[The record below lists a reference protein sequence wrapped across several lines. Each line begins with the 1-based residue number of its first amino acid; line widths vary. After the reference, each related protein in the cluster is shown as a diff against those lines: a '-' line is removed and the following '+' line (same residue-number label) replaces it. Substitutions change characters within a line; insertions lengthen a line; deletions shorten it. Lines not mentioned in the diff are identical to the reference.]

1 MKIALDAM
9 GGDHAPAQVVAGA
22 VRALREA
29 YVQPSELVLVGDAAT
44 IERELAAQQSPVPA
58 GAIEIVH
65 ASENIGMDEHPG
77 HALRKKRDSTIV
89 VGARMVKEKK
99 VGAFVS
105 AGNTGAM
112 VGAGLFFVGPLEG
125 VRRPGIAVTFGTA
138 KGPCTLVDCGANVH
152 CQPEDLFI
160 YGLMAA
166 EAMQGMLGIERPRV
180 GILNIGEEAEKGNE
194 LTQRTHELFAASNLN
209 FIGNVEGNVLFEGA
223 ADVVVCEG
231 FVGNVVLKVSEGL
244 GHVLTMM
251 FKDEVLRHGGEA
263 TGPLLKK
270 VLSSLS
276 TRTDYAEYGGAP
288 LLGVD
293 GLMIICHG
301 RSDARAIANA
311 LKASRRFI
319 DADVNRHIVDGL
331 RRMPLARAN
340 GSTGA
345 AGGTA

>member
-22 VRALREA
+22 VRALREG
-29 YVQPSELVLVGDAAT
+29 YVHKDELLLVGDT
-44 IERELAAQQSPVPA
+44 SSIERELALQQWSDAV
-58 GAIEIVH
+58 EIVH

-77 HALRKKRDSTIV
+77 QALRKKRDSTIV
-89 VGARMVKEKK
+89 VGARMVREKK
-99 VGAFVS
+99 ADAFVS

-166 EAMQGMLGIERPRV
+166 EAMEGMLGIKRPRV
-180 GILNIGEEAEKGNE
+180 GILNIGEEAEKGNP
-194 LTQRTHELFAASNLN
+194 LTQRTHELFSSSNLN

-244 GHVLTMM
+244 GHVLTTM
-251 FKDEVLRHGGEA
+251 FKDEVLRHGGA
-263 TGPLLKK
+263 AAGPLLKQ
-270 VLSSLS
+270 VLG
-276 TRTDYAEYGGAP
+276 TIAARTDYAEYGGAP
-288 LLGVD
+288 LLGVN

-311 LKASRRFI
+311 LKVARRFI
-319 DADVNRHIVDGL
+319 DTDVNRHIVEGL
-331 RRMPLARAN
+331 QKMPAIRN
-340 GSTGA
+340 EGA
-345 AGGTA
+345 AGGGA